1 MLKTAFWP
9 GALLATVLGA
19 APASQAQTAPAHR
32 YFVYFKDKAG
42 TPYAV
47 AQPQAFLSARALAR
61 RSRQGIAVRPRDL
74 PVSPTYLAQ
83 VRAVSG
89 QPQVVFTS
97 RWLNGAVLTCDSA
110 TLARVQ
116 QLPAV
121 RGTQL
126 LSRVLP
132 QAPAAAPAVTPTP
145 TPPVPTSP
153 RATYGKA
160 YAQNQLIGAVAMHDA
175 GYRGEGMQI
184 AIFDAGFPG
193 ANQITALQSS
203 QAQGRVVST
212 RNFVDGGRQVYRRNG
227 HGTACLSL
235 IGGDLPGYYVGTA
248 PHAAFH
254 LCITEDVASESPMEE
269 ANWLAAAEYA
279 DSVGVDVISSSLGY
293 TTFDDAALSH
303 TYAQL
308 DGRTAIS
315 SQAALGAARAG
326 MVVVNSAGNDGGNSW
341 HYIGV
346 PADADSIITVGAV
359 DSLRNFAGFSSYGP
373 TADGR
378 LKPTL
383 AAMGVASAVLAPNG
397 AAVRG
402 NGTSYACPEL
412 AGLVAGFWQAHPA
425 LSAQQV
431 IAALTAGASQAS
443 NPDNTQGY
451 GVVDFVAAYNRLH
464 PGAPLAARP
473 AAGAAPA
480 GLAVFPNPSH
490 LEELMLALPAGLR
503 GQVLRVRVRDVK
515 GALVSEQLLPA
526 SPAATVPLRW
536 PAGRPL
542 APGAYLCTVQ
552 PVAGG
557 AAQTVRFV
565 RQ

>member
-1 MLKTAFWP
+1 MKKLFGPA
-9 GALLATVLGA
+9 ALLLATLLGA
-19 APASQAQTAPAHR
+19 APASQAQTGPVRR

-42 TPYAV
+42 TPYTV
-47 AQPQAFLSARALAR
+47 GQPQQFLSARALGR

-74 PVSPTYLAQ
+74 PVSPAYLSQ

-97 RWLNGAVLTCDSA
+97 RWLNGAVLACDSA

-121 RGTQL
+121 RSAQL
-126 LSRVLP
+126 LSRLLP

-145 TPPVPTSP
+145 PPAAPASP

-160 YAQNQLIGAVAMHDA
+160 YAQNQLIGAVAMHEA
-175 GYRGEGMQI
+175 GYQGEGLHI

-193 ANQITALQSS
+193 ADKITALQNI
-203 QAQGRVVST
+203 QTQNRVAGT

-235 IGGDLPGYYVGTA
+235 IGGELPGYYVGTA
-248 PHAAFH
+248 PRATFH

-279 DSVGVDVISSSLGY
+279 DSAGVDIISSSLGY
-293 TTFDDAALSH
+293 NTFDDPALSH

-308 DGRTAIS
+308 NGRTAIGS
-315 SQAALGAARAG
+315 LAALGAARAG

-359 DSLRNFAGFSSYGP
+359 DSLRNQAGFSSYGP

-378 LKPTL
+378 IKPTL
-383 AAMGVASAVLAPNG
+383 AAMGVASAVLAPSG
-397 AAVRG
+397 VAVRG

-412 AGLVAGFWQAHPA
+412 AGLVAGFWQANPT

-431 IAALTAGASQAS
+431 IQALAAGASQAQ
-443 NPDNTQGY
+443 NPDNSLGY
-451 GVVDFVAAYNRLH
+451 GIANFVTANSLLH
-464 PGAPLAARP
+464 HGALLA
-473 AAGAAPA
+473 AAPA
-480 GLAVFPNPSH
+480 AAAAPGGLAIFPNPSH
-490 LEELMLALPAGLR
+490 LDELMLALPASLR
-503 GQVLRVRVRDVK
+503 GQVLRVRLRDAR

-526 SPAATVPLRW
+526 SPAATVPLRR
-536 PAGRPL
+536 PSRPL

-557 AAQTVRFV
+557 APQTVRFV